1 MDKNINFSCRR
12 RINNSWNWVFIEF
25 IRIDSNNVYMYMKN
39 PHNDNI
45 NHLLEEQKD
54 NYFNKFD
61 KLTSLKSKE

>member
-1 MDKNINFSCRR
+1 
-12 RINNSWNWVFIEF
+12 
-25 IRIDSNNVYMYMKN
+25 MKN